1 MIAHAYHGRMRLFL
15 LVAFLGL
22 VNASP
27 AQSAARV
34 QVFGAVIG
42 KDTGK
47 PVYDCT
53 VEHHDPTGKR
63 WSFTMVNSDGRYAMF
78 IPTGEAFDLWVVRE
92 NGYKELRQHFEP
104 IPPGTATFEADLSL
118 EPK

>member
-1 MIAHAYHGRMRLFL
+1 MRWFL
-15 LVAFLGL
+15 LVAVLCL

-27 AQSAARV
+27 AQSAGRV
-34 QVFGAVIG
+34 QVFGSVIG

-53 VEHHDPTGKR
+53 VEHHDSTGKR

-78 IPTGEAFDLWVVRE
+78 IPTGVAFELWVVRE
-92 NGYKELRQHFEP
+92 NGYKEFRERFGP
-104 IPPGTATFEADLSL
+104 IPAGTATFEADLSL